1 MRKQGKSEKNVG
13 EFDQRKAKAGEQ
25 MMTLVRG
32 GCPFIA
38 KNGLSL
44 MLDKEKGASDL

>member
-1 MRKQGKSEKNVG
+1 MRKQGKSEKNAG

-25 MMTLVRG
+25 MMTFVPG

-38 KNGLSL
+38 KNRLSI
-44 MLDKEKGASDL
+44 MQDQKKGECDL